1 MATRNAQLTLRQ
13 HLLDEQAHDETLV
26 NFAAPMEDIAQATR
40 KIAYLV
46 SRGALGGALG
56 SADTANI
63 QGETQKK
70 LDVISNTLMLESL
83 EWSGHWAALAS
94 EEMDDAQPIPAR
106 YKPGRFL
113 CLFDPLDGS
122 SNIDINGSVGTI
134 FSILACPEG
143 VDKPGNEHFL
153 QPGTAQL
160 AAGFTLYGPAT
171 MLVLTIGRGTHG
183 YTLDTGSGEY
193 LLTHPDLRVPADTKD
208 FTVNMSNRRYW
219 SAPMR
224 RYVDECMQGTDS
236 PRGVHF
242 NMRWVGS
249 MVADVYRV
257 LISGGIFMYPWDSK
271 NPDQPGKLRLMYEAN
286 PMSFLVEQAGG
297 GATTG
302 TQRIM
307 DIRPDN
313 LHQRCPVV
321 LGSRNEV
328 ERVVNYHREDTGSG

>member
-1 MATRNAQLTLRQ
+1 MAIQSSQLTLRQ
-13 HLLDEQAHDETLV
+13 YLLQEQARNTGLV
-26 NFAAPMEDIAQATR
+26 NFAALMEDIAQATR
-40 KIAYLV
+40 KIGYLV

-56 SADTANI
+56 SADTANV

-70 LDVISNTLMLESL
+70 LDVISNQIMLESL

-94 EEMDDAQPIPAR
+94 EEMDDAHPIPAR

-153 QPGTAQL
+153 QPGTQQL
-160 AAGFTLYGPAT
+160 AAGFALYGPAT
-171 MLVLTIGRGTHG
+171 LLVLTIGRGVHG
-183 YTLDTGSGEY
+183 FTLDRGSSEY
-193 LLTHPDLRVPADTKD
+193 LLTHPGLQIPVDTKD
-208 FTVNMSNRRYW
+208 FTVNMANRRYW
-219 SAPMR
+219 AAPMR
-224 RYVDECMQGTDS
+224 RYVDECMAGTDS

-257 LISGGIFMYPWDSK
+257 LSSGGIFMYPWDSK
-271 NPDQPGKLRLMYEAN
+271 DPKKPGKLRLMYEAN
-286 PMSFLVEQAGG
+286 PMSFLIEQAGG
-297 GATTG
+297 ASSTG
-302 TQRIM
+302 LERIM
-307 DIRPDN
+307 AIRPEH

-321 LGSRNEV
+321 LGSKHEV
-328 ERVVNYHREDTGSG
+328 ERVVAYHREDVGPA